1 MNKIINKAV
10 TCSLLATALFA
21 GNTLA
26 APINQSFDTFGT
38 LTDAT
43 FGGSGIPND
52 AVAMAVTNIGSP
64 ASGPQV
70 TLGLTAHQRYSN
82 PALTNDGAGTFFAN
96 PGADT
101 HAPSTPADPYAIW
114 NVGFYIGGAGQDAY
128 SYKLFY
134 DFDLGSNTDE
144 SNHGQ
149 FSFPVGSGTIQDS
162 WNLGMNFLGLSLPGL
177 ILPPSLG
184 SFDPNN
190 TGEYSFALV
199 AFDAQGVEVDRS
211 AIVVQV
217 GQVPE
222 PGTLALLGLGL
233 AGMAGMRRRKT

>member
-1 MNKIINKAV
+1 MNKRMMNKTM
-10 TCSLLATALFA
+10 TCSLLAGALFA
-21 GNTLA
+21 GNALA

-38 LTDAT
+38 LAGAT
-43 FGGSGIPND
+43 FGGTGIPND
-52 AVAMAVTNIGSP
+52 AVAMAVTNVGGAAGS
-64 ASGPQV
+64 PQV

-82 PALTNDGAGTFFAN
+82 PALTNDGNGTFFAN

-101 HAPSTPADPYAIW
+101 HAPSSDTDPYAAW

-128 SYKLFY
+128 NYKLFY

-149 FSFPVGSGTIQDS
+149 FSFPGGPGTIQDS
-162 WNLGMNFLGLSLPGL
+162 WNLGMNFLGFSLPGL

-184 SFDPNN
+184 AFDPNN

-199 AFDAQGVEVDRS
+199 AYDAQGVEVDRS

-217 GQVPE
+217 SQVPE

-233 AGMAGMRRRKT
+233 AGLAGMRRKA